1 MRVIGIAA
9 LAFVA
14 GWICGRMYKLKEAM
28 ILRTTTRLH
37 KDGSISH
44 IGELE
49 TEDGRGIP
57 FSLSLDAHDS
67 QNMAKMILGLDRDS

>member
-1 MRVIGIAA
+1 
-9 LAFVA
+9 
-14 GWICGRMYKLKEAM
+14 M
-28 ILRTTTRLH
+28 IHYITTRLH

-57 FSLSLDAHDS
+57 FSLSLDAHGAQD
-67 QNMAKMILGLDRDS
+67 MAKMILGLDRDS